1 MDLPIWLLHFHFSIY
16 DFIPYKDM
24 QDIYECFFIFIIS
37 FFFIVVILAWIYAG
51 YVGFKNKRVE
61 ISLYFA
67 DHPRSKGMC
76 MHGTLETCLPI
87 LGKQSFLKFKN
98 VQLIST
104 QRMINFK

>member
-1 MDLPIWLLHFHFSIY
+1 
-16 DFIPYKDM
+16 M

-67 DHPRSKGMC
+67 DHPRNKGMC

-98 VQLIST
+98 VQLKST